1 MQHLGVGE
9 EQGEVVN
16 HNLEAGVLYLVL
28 GEGAEEA
35 EVLVRH
41 LGVEQGEVVDH
52 SLEAGG
58 FYLVVGE
65 EAEEA
70 EEEEAEEVKMMD
82 ILKKKKKCRKMI
94 WIKELDFKLP

>member
-35 EVLVRH
+35 E
-41 LGVEQGEVVDH
+41 
-52 SLEAGG
+52 
-58 FYLVVGE
+58 
-65 EAEEA
+65 
-70 EEEEAEEVKMMD
+70 EAEEVKMMD

>member
-1 MQHLGVGE
+1 MQ
-9 EQGEVVN
+9 
-16 HNLEAGVLYLVL
+16 
-28 GEGAEEA
+28 
-35 EVLVRH
+35 H

-70 EEEEAEEVKMMD
+70 EEEAEEVKMMD

>member
-1 MQHLGVGE
+1 M
-9 EQGEVVN
+9 VN

-35 EVLVRH
+35 EEAEVLVRH
-41 LGVEQGEVVDH
+41 LGVGEEQGEVVDH

-65 EAEEA
+65 EVEEA
-70 EEEEAEEVKMMD
+70 EEAEEVKMMD

>member
-9 EQGEVVN
+9 
-16 HNLEAGVLYLVL
+16 
-28 GEGAEEA
+28 
-35 EVLVRH
+35 
-41 LGVEQGEVVDH
+41 EQGEVVDH

-70 EEEEAEEVKMMD
+70 EEAEEEAEEVKMMD

>member
-1 MQHLGVGE
+1 M
-9 EQGEVVN
+9 VN

-28 GEGAEEA
+28 GEGAEEAEEA

-70 EEEEAEEVKMMD
+70 EEEAEEVKMMD